1 MSAADWM
8 QAALAVLAWVLVL
21 LLAIGGRDD

>member
-8 QAALAVLAWVLVL
+8 QAALAVLAWVLVM
-21 LLAIGGRDD
+21 LLAIGGADE